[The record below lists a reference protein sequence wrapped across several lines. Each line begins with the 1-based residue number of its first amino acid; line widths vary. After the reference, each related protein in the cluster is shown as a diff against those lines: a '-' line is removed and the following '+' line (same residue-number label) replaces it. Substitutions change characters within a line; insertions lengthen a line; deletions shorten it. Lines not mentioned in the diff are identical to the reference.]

1 MPPGNNAG
9 HDVTAVTGREL
20 AGFLEGGGQIR
31 MRPAVAAIYDVENRL
46 FANNPDGG
54 FSRGHHDVAP
64 SLAGFTCSTETH
76 RKPYD

>member
-20 AGFLEGGGQIR
+20 ACFLEGGGQIR

-46 FANNPDGG
+46 FANNPEVG
-54 FSRGHHDVAP
+54 SREAIMTWPRHSPALLVQPKRIANHM
-64 SLAGFTCSTETH
+64 F
-76 RKPYD
+76 